1 MPISR
6 DGSFK
11 LVIGVA
17 LALAAVACSGGGDSG
32 GGAGG
37 GDGKKLFVAKGCTA
51 CHVAPGI
58 PEAVGTIGPSLAGVA
73 GRPTIAGGKLPT
85 SAENIKKWLKD
96 PPAVKS
102 DTQMPNLAL
111 TDAEIEALTQ
121 LMLTF
126 K

>member
-17 LALAAVACSGGGDSG
+17 LAVAAVACSGGDSG
-32 GGAGG
+32 GGAA

-73 GRPTIAGGKLPT
+73 GRPTIAGGKLQT
-85 SAENIKKWLKD
+85 NAENIKTWLKD

-102 DTQMPNLAL
+102 DTQMPSLAL

>member
-1 MPISR
+1 M
-6 DGSFK
+6 K
-11 LVIGVA
+11 LVLGIA
-17 LALAAVACSGGGDSG
+17 LAVAAVACSGGGSA
-32 GGAGG
+32 GGAS

-73 GRPTIAGGKLPT
+73 SRPTIAGGNLPT

-96 PPAVKS
+96 PAAVKP

-111 TDAEIEALTQ
+111 TDAEVEALAQ
-121 LMLTF
+121 MVLSF